1 MRIDNVKTF
10 VEFLKKIPSKE
21 ATLSFINGEIFFQG
35 MDVSNVMAYKFSMP
49 LEGEFR
55 ESKVCLF
62 LDDLKLKLKNL
73 KGLKSISLADD
84 GSKLVV
90 MANKENTQNRYEL
103 KLIDS
108 EERKLPDNIWEIK
121 ECNVRV
127 KRKDLQDVFTL
138 KNKLVFN
145 LSENG
150 FIVSSREDTIK
161 SDLNIPLVDSMG
173 QGTINMGVDYFKEVI
188 GFGDSDEVVLS
199 WNNNSPLLVL
209 QEGSYK
215 VVGVIAPMMDN
226 D

>member
-21 ATLSFINGEIFFQG
+21 ATLSFINGEILFQG

-145 LSENG
+145 LSGGEL
-150 FIVSSREDTIK
+150 IVSSREDTIK

-173 QGTINMGVDYFKEVI
+173 QGTINIGVDYFKEVI

-226 D
+226 Y